1 MTSKGDVH
9 VVVGPKVESTGWY
22 RTSLDMHFKLVKQ
35 EIRVHIRIF
44 SPSGTTTPRS
54 FHVVARHL
62 WEPRA
67 GTAAKIWK
75 LQRLLPGTDA
85 TNAWCYM
92 LRMLH
97 CYITHLSKPVR
108 REPLCRTPL
117 WGPYAGPQEN
127 ARVTK
132 CSETTLEYV
141 GLYLGS

>member
-75 LQRLLPGTDA
+75 TAKAAARNRCNKCMVLHVENAALLYHSLKQACAAGALVQDPLMG
-85 TNAWCYM
+85 
-92 LRMLH
+92 
-97 CYITHLSKPVR
+97 
-108 REPLCRTPL
+108 PLCRTP
-117 WGPYAGPQEN
+117 
-127 ARVTK
+127 RK
-132 CSETTLEYV
+132 CKGHEVLRNYS
-141 GLYLGS
+141 